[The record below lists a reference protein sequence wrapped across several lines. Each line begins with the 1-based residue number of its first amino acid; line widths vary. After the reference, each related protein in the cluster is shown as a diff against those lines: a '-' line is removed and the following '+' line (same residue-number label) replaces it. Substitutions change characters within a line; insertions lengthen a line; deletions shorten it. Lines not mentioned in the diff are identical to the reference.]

1 MLKVQNPVGAPAS
14 YRFIPI
20 RNCGRGKWMNLTLD
34 HITPSVQCRSF
45 LGHADPRMTSR
56 GAHVGDMAKR
66 NSALFIRV
74 KVGGA

>member
-1 MLKVQNPVGAPAS
+1 
-14 YRFIPI
+14 
-20 RNCGRGKWMNLTLD
+20 MNLTLD